1 MSAVRPVGK
10 RHARATRANDNR
22 LTAFMKAMDTATSM
36 ADLSDYMTH
45 TASQLA
51 RVVKNC
57 GGRQL
62 EVQLQDGTTLKA
74 RVSGTLGVHGR
85 VANKT
90 HMGYVMFPGDVILI
104 TGGMAAAKVPKG
116 VYPHLQAQLE
126 RLKVVTPKGFFAIG
140 DAKEEEAAD
149 DGWSWDISAEVA
161 KAEGVMSRVR
171 AGAASA
177 AADEEEDEVD
187 VDAI

>member
-1 MSAVRPVGK
+1 MPVVRPTGK

-22 LTAFMKAMDTATSM
+22 LTAFVKAMDTATSSD
-36 ADLSDYMTH
+36 DLSDYMTH
-45 TASQLA
+45 NASQLA
-51 RVVKNC
+51 RVIKNC

-90 HMGYVMFPGDVILI
+90 HMGYVMFAGDVILI

-116 VYPHLQAQLE
+116 LYSHLQTQLD
-126 RLKVVTPKGFFAIG
+126 RLKIGTPKGFFAIG
-140 DAKEEEAAD
+140 DVKDEAAAD
-149 DGWSWDISAEVA
+149 DGWTWDISAETA
-161 KAEGVMSRVR
+161 KAEEAMSSRTRSAV
-171 AGAASA
+171 A
-177 AADEEEDEVD
+177 AADATEDD
-187 VDAI
+187 VDIDAI

>member
-1 MSAVRPVGK
+1 
-10 RHARATRANDNR
+10 
-22 LTAFMKAMDTATSM
+22 MDTATCYT
-36 ADLSDYMTH
+36 DLSEYMTH

-85 VANKT
+85 VANKG
-90 HMGYVMFPGDVILI
+90 HVGYVMFPGDVILI

-116 VYPHLQAQLE
+116 LYSHLQTQLE
-126 RLKVVTPKGFFAIG
+126 RLKVGTPKGFFVIG
-140 DAKEEEAAD
+140 DAKDEAAAD
-149 DGWSWDISAEVA
+149 DGWSWDISAETA
-161 KAEGVMSRVR
+161 KAEAAMSL
-171 AGAASA
+171 ATGTAK
-177 AADEEEDEVD
+177 EEDD
-187 VDAI
+187 VDIDAI

>member
-1 MSAVRPVGK
+1 MPVVRPTGK

-22 LTAFMKAMDTATSM
+22 LTAFVKAMDTATSSD
-36 ADLSDYMTH
+36 DLSDYMTH
-45 TASQLA
+45 NASQLA

-85 VANKT
+85 VANQA
-90 HMGYVMFPGDVILI
+90 HVGYVMFPGDVILI
-104 TGGMAAAKVPKG
+104 TGGMAMAKVPKG
-116 VYPHLQAQLE
+116 VYHHIQVHLE
-126 RLKVVTPKGFFAIG
+126 RLKVGTPKGFFAIG
-140 DAKEEEAAD
+140 DAKDDDVAD
-149 DGWSWDISAEVA
+149 DGWTWDISAETA
-161 KAEGVMSRVR
+161 KAEAAMSR
-171 AGAASA
+171 AIGTAT
-177 AADEEEDEVD
+177 EEEGDEVD

>member
-1 MSAVRPVGK
+1 MSAIRPTGK

-22 LTAFMKAMDTATSM
+22 LTAFVTSLDTAKTS
-36 ADLSDYMTH
+36 DELSIYMTRE
-45 TASQLA
+45 ASQLA
-51 RVVKNC
+51 RVIKNC

-116 VYPHLQAQLE
+116 IYHHLQAQMD
-126 RLKVVTPKGFFAIG
+126 RLGVVTPKGFFVIG
-140 DAKEEEAAD
+140 DSKDEEKTD

-161 KAEGVMSRVR
+161 KAEGVMTRVR
-171 AGAASA
+171 AA
-177 AADEEEDEVD
+177 AAATAEDEVD
-187 VDAI
+187 IDAI

>member
-1 MSAVRPVGK
+1 MSAVRPTGK

-22 LTAFMKAMDTATSM
+22 LTAFVKAMDTATCYT
-36 ADLSDYMTH
+36 DLSEYMTH

-85 VANKT
+85 VANKR
-90 HMGYVMFPGDVILI
+90 HMDYVMFPGDVILI

-116 VYPHLQAQLE
+116 LYSHLQAQLE
-126 RLKVVTPKGFFAIG
+126 RLKVGTPKGFFAIG
-140 DAKEEEAAD
+140 DVKDEAAAD
-149 DGWSWDISAEVA
+149 DGWSWDISAETA
-161 KAEGVMSRVR
+161 KAEAAMSL
-171 AGAASA
+171 ATGTAK
-177 AADEEEDEVD
+177 EEDD
-187 VDAI
+187 DALDIDAI